1 MHVCVRERGGKKEGL
16 VIYLLKRIGTNNCD
30 KHLLSDFL
38 PGGLGDARRETDPQ
52 KEGEMERKAVRGG
65 GRKGG

>member
-1 MHVCVRERGGKKEGL
+1 MHVCVREKGGKKEGL
-16 VIYLLKRIGTNNCD
+16 MIYLLKRIGTNNCD

-52 KEGEMERKAVRGG
+52 NEGEM
-65 GRKGG
+65 